1 MKGTEPTTAS
11 TVSPI
16 LEELLKPYPPDVR
29 LLFREA
35 LARLRIVNKDDPILE
50 LMHVLG
56 LWGVYYQK
64 ISGQIVTTGGQI
76 KGQNEEALASL
87 DDRVRL
93 LQGLAQMIQQAT
105 DRLGTAGAEI
115 VRRFPVEAIARQVA
129 SRVDAKISTMPIEN
143 FEEKVSTANQSLRAF
158 AALADKLEAGVKRVE
173 SCAKRLDETP
183 LPRISWW
190 WSVSCIG
197 LGVVLTLGGVWLF
210 KTRPE
215 MERTADFLRNE
226 YYIGRRAI
234 SGMQEDGR
242 QVIIVSGQEL
252 DTYQRDSNGTLTVW
266 LKAKE

>member
-1 MKGTEPTTAS
+1 MNGTEPPTAS

-16 LEELLKPYPPDVR
+16 LEELLKPYPTDVR

-64 ISGQIVTTGGQI
+64 ISGQVAETGGQI
-76 KGQNEEALASL
+76 NKQNEDALTSL
-87 DDRVRL
+87 DERVRL
-93 LQGLAQMIQQAT
+93 LQGLAQAIQRAT
-105 DRLGTAGAEI
+105 DRLSTAGAEI

-143 FEEKVSTANQSLRAF
+143 FEAKVGTASQSLRTF

-173 SCAKRLDETP
+173 SCAKKLDETP

-190 WSVSCIG
+190 WSVGCIG
-197 LGVVLTLGGVWLF
+197 LGVVLTVGGTWLF
-210 KTRPE
+210 QAQPAV
-215 MERTADFLRNE
+215 ERMAAFMRNE
-226 YYIGRRAI
+226 YFIGQRAWLGT
-234 SGMQEDGR
+234 SGGR
-242 QVIIVSGQEL
+242 QVIVVPGQEL
-252 DTYQRDSNGTLTVW
+252 DSYQIESNGALTVR